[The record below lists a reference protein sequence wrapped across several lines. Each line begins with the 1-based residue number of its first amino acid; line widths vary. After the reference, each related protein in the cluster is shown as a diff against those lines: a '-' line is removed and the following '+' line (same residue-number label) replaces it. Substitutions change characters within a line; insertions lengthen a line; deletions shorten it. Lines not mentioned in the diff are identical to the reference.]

1 MPSSVTKLFSYAG
14 DSEGL
19 ADAGNHAGIVFTW
32 LSSDGDPSNGCIR
45 FTTTQNSLNLA
56 KEYGRRPSSGQT
68 WESWGVPSG
77 AEVLTV
83 YATLKQKI
91 ESDGGLD
98 NLTIKARIVDETGVT
113 IHSAGDLLQA
123 DAVPYALGVWESKT
137 GTTRAVDFLF
147 AESTQDVRLE
157 LECLFRTQFAG
168 TNVDV
173 RFDSVELTITYT
185 GGSGGVTMPAAVPIS
200 NIDGLIFMKGFAY
213 ASRIGGVS
221 DAIPMAALQEC
232 SIQHGFDLVEA
243 RGPESLQPI
252 GVGIGGESLTG
263 TIRHMVLA
271 AEQLLVFGGGSMAY
285 SGGTGKTTYTKLT
298 DEEPTPFNLHL
309 ATPVDGSDMEVFV
322 YNCLATGQPII
333 DGGANREF
341 KTFGIDWRA
350 YGQTTAQGKKLYQ
363 VVLPGNATGT
373 S

>member
-1 MPSSVTKLFSYAG
+1 MQVVKQFNFVA

-32 LSSDGDPSNGCIR
+32 LSSDGDPSNGCVR
-45 FTTTQNSLNLA
+45 FTTTQNSLNQA
-56 KEYGRRPSSGQT
+56 KEYARRPSSGQT
-68 WESWGVPSG
+68 WEGWGVPQG

-123 DAVPYALGVWESKT
+123 DAVPYVLGVWESKT
-137 GTTRAVDFLF
+137 GATRAVDFLF

-157 LECLFRTQFAG
+157 LECLFRTQIAG

-200 NIDGLIFMKGFAY
+200 NMDGLVFMKGFAF
-213 ASRIGGVS
+213 ASRIGGTP
-221 DAIPMAALQEC
+221 DAIGMAALQEC
-232 SIQHGFDLVEA
+232 SVSHTYSYAYA
-243 RGPESLQPI
+243 RGPESLQNL
-252 GVGIGGESLTG
+252 GVGVTEESLTG
-263 TIRHMVLA
+263 SIRHMVVT
-271 AEQLLVFGGGSMAY
+271 AEQFVVFLGGSMAY
-285 SGGTGKTTYTKLT
+285 DGGTGKTTYTKLV
-298 DEEPTPFNLHL
+298 DEEPSAFNLHL
-309 ATPVDGSDMEVFV
+309 KTPIDGSDMEIYV
-322 YNCLATGQPII
+322 YKALCTNQPVIE
-333 DGGANREF
+333 GGANREW
-341 KTFGIDWRA
+341 KVFGVDWKA
-350 YGQTTAQGKKLYQ
+350 EGQNTAEGKKLFQ
-363 VVLPGNATGT
+363 VIFPGNQVGT